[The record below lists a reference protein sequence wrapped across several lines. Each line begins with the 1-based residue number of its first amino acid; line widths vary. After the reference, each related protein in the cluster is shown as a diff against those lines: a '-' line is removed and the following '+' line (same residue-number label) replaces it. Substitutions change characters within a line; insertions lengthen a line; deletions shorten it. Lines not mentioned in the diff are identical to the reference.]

1 MTQQAAE
8 RFASALLKQF
18 AKERVFQFELPDGHN
33 LEYVT
38 DALEKAGCEV
48 QHAPGTNTV
57 TVKAPATTA

>member
-18 AKERVFQFELPDGHN
+18 ARERVFQFELPEGHN

-38 DALEKAGCEV
+38 EALEKAGCTV
-48 QHAPGTNTV
+48 QHAKGTNTV
-57 TVKAPATTA
+57 SVKAPAPTA